1 MHEANNKKINFFY
14 ITTHKKLNEYSLMVK
29 HLPSKEKLLVR
40 V

>member
-1 MHEANNKKINFFY
+1 MYEVNNKKNY
-14 ITTHKKLNEYSLMVK
+14 TTTHKKLNEYSLMVK